1 MITSRETQIAKRNY
15 VDGDNAITLLL
26 IMENYR
32 GLGLL
37 FNSFFLRFATL
48 TILLI
53 LFIFNTTWINA
64 QTKTDSARQS
74 NDLVDRHFR
83 KVPIPPGTKTDFD
96 NMLISR
102 FGGVWAK
109 SYSSG
114 LAYFDGT
121 EMRMY
126 RHSKTDTNSISS
138 DMIWNM
144 AEDAAGNLYAIT
156 WDAGLNI
163 INKKNGHISK
173 IVFRDSIEQY
183 KIAALMGICIDE
195 QFNVYIGLFGRGFL
209 IYNPISGSVKH
220 FNLDA
225 SKPGNW
231 FMVFGNS
238 ISLMKQDPVE
248 KNIIWMMSNDGHLYS
263 FNRIT
268 LKIQKIFSSQKSFP
282 LKNMIIMGRQDIF
295 LTGFPNKLYNRST
308 QQIKNLKRFKDWGFV
323 TPFKKSE
330 TELYCYYNPFEVVTY
345 NIHSDSYTSY
355 KLPFFG
361 LTGMS
366 TVTSF
371 MDDGKDNIWMIADGE
386 LYYSSVQYSLFSN
399 YGIFNPEVLTK
410 TIDNVNNSIS
420 DIKWDP
426 VNHWY
431 FLFYSNWIYVLNEK
445 FEPVRSIYLQ
455 NASSLLPIEHTI
467 LIDNNDRLWVLT
479 DTLHIWDK
487 TKEKAL
493 PYPKYFGKEFPAVK
507 GNIISMVKGINNLL
521 YFYTNQQNL
530 YSFETN
536 TFRLE
541 FLGNL
546 KNKVNEFPQKIYGY
560 DSLYN
565 RLLLITY
572 PAGYS
577 TIFDIPSR
585 KIHELNTPALIIKDK
600 LDGGLGCF
608 DTDGYFW
615 IKGPNPVLYKLDKEM
630 KIVDSVTIFQSILP
644 DNYVTIKPV
653 GRDSLMI
660 GDANQCYLFQ
670 SKKQTF
676 TLINPDNGVFR
687 QRMAGNYSFING
699 HIFYLTNLRLQY
711 APINKFQNIPGKPQI
726 YIAEMKLGKNKIEI
740 PHAVNFHLKN
750 DQNNLSFAMSAVEM
764 NFPERIQ
771 YAYRLVNFIDDWTFT
786 DFHNRNIV
794 YTNLPPGKFILQ
806 IKARTRGQEWEETK
820 NFSFTIDPPFWQRW
834 WFRIPGA
841 ILIMGGIYYFLKLR
855 INHIRK
861 KEQQKAAI
869 EKQMLEL
876 EAKALRAQMNPHFI
890 FNSLNSIKSL
900 INKKENE
907 KAASYLT
914 TFSKLIRTLFQNS
927 DKREVSLF
935 EEIETCK
942 LYTQLE
948 QRRFADKVEFIFN
961 VDETI
966 DLKDIKV
973 PALILQPF
981 IENAI
986 WHGLVP
992 KETGGT
998 IIISVKET
1006 DSAVVCIIDDDGIG
1020 RELSKQYKAQYEA
1033 THQSKGIGMTQSRL
1047 ELDKLLNNREDSV
1060 HIIDKTN
1067 ETGLAI
1073 GTKVIITFKEIAN

>member
-1 MITSRETQIAKRNY
+1 MRLVTSA
-15 VDGDNAITLLL
+15 
-26 IMENYR
+26 
-32 GLGLL
+32 
-37 FNSFFLRFATL
+37 
-48 TILLI
+48 ILLAI
-53 LFIFNTTWINA
+53 FIFNTTQTIA
-64 QTKTDSARQS
+64 QSRTDSAKQS

-83 KVPIPPGTKTDFD
+83 KVPIPPGIKTDFD

-109 SYSSG
+109 SYSFG

-121 EMRMY
+121 EMKMY
-126 RHSKTDTNSISS
+126 RHSKTDTNSLSS

-144 AEDAAGNLYAIT
+144 AEDAVGNLYAVT

-163 INKKNGHISK
+163 INKKNGHITK

-195 QFNVYIGLFGRGFL
+195 QNNVYIGLFGRGFL
-209 IYNPISGSVKH
+209 IYNPQSGSVKH

-225 SKPGNW
+225 AKPGNW
-231 FMVFGNS
+231 FMALGNS
-238 ISLMKQDPVE
+238 ILRIQQDPFE
-248 KNIIWMMSNDGHLYS
+248 KSIIWMMSNDGHLYW

-268 LKIQKIFSSQKSFP
+268 LNIQEVFGPENSFAG
-282 LKNMIIMGRQDIF
+282 KNMIAMGEENIF
-295 LTGFPNKLYNRST
+295 LAGFPNKIYNRST
-308 QQIKNLKRFKDWGFV
+308 KQLRTVKRYKDWGFV
-323 TPFKKSE
+323 TPYKRSD
-330 TELYCYYNPFEVVTY
+330 TEVYCYYNPFETVAY
-345 NIHSDSYTSY
+345 NIYSDSYTSY

-361 LTGMS
+361 LTEMS

-371 MDDGKDNIWMIADGE
+371 MRDEKDNIWMVADGE
-386 LYYSSVQYSLFSN
+386 LYYSSAQYSLFSS

-410 TIDNVNNSIS
+410 TIEGVDNLIS

-445 FEPVRSIYLQ
+445 FEPVRSIYLL

-493 PYPKYFGKEFPAVK
+493 PYPQYFDKEFPAVK
-507 GNIISMVKGINNLL
+507 GNIISMVRGLNDKL

-530 YSFETN
+530 YSFET
-536 TFRLE
+536 TSFRLE

-546 KNKVNEFPQKIYGY
+546 KNKENESPQKIYGY
-560 DSLYN
+560 DSLNN
-565 RLLLITY
+565 RILLITY

-577 TIFDIPSR
+577 TIFDIATR
-585 KIHELNTPALIIKDK
+585 KIHELNTPALIKDK

-615 IKGPNPVLYKLDKEM
+615 IKGPNPILYKLDKEM

-644 DNYVTIKPV
+644 DNYVAIKLV
-653 GRDSLMI
+653 GKDSLMI
-660 GDANQCYLFQ
+660 GDANQCYLFHT
-670 SKKQTF
+670 KKQTF
-676 TLINPDNGVFR
+676 TLINPDNGIFR
-687 QRMAGNYSFING
+687 QRLAGNYSFING

-711 APINKFQNIPGKPQI
+711 APIDKFRNVPGTPEI
-726 YIAEMKLGKNKIEI
+726 YIAEMKLGKIKFEMTGTGD
-740 PHAVNFHLKN
+740 PHFKY
-750 DQNNLSFAMSAVEM
+750 DQNNMSFAMSAVEM

-771 YAYRLVNFIDDWTFT
+771 YAYRLVNFIDDWTLT
-786 DFHNRNIV
+786 DFYNRNIV
-794 YTNLPPGKFILQ
+794 YTNLPPGKFKLQ
-806 IKARTRGQEWEETK
+806 IKARTLGQEWEETK
-820 NFSFTIDPPFWQRW
+820 SFSFSIDPPFWQTW
-834 WFRIPGA
+834 WFRTLA
-841 ILIMGGIYYFLKLR
+841 ALLLISIAFFFIRWR
-855 INHIRK
+855 IALVRK
-861 KEQQKAAI
+861 KEQLKTLH
-869 EKQMLEL
+869 EKELLEL
-876 EAKALRAQMNPHFI
+876 EAKALRAQMNPHFV

-900 INKKENE
+900 INKNEND
-907 KAASYLT
+907 KAANYLT
-914 TFSKLIRTLFQNS
+914 TFSKLIRTLFHNS

-948 QRRFADKVEFIFN
+948 RMRFGDKIDFIFK
-961 VDETI
+961 VDESI

-973 PALILQPF
+973 PALILQPL

-992 KETGGT
+992 KETGGK
-998 IIISVKET
+998 IVFSVKENNG
-1006 DSAVVCIIDDDGIG
+1006 AVECTIDDDGIG
-1020 RELSKQYKAQYEA
+1020 RELSNQYKAEYRA

-1047 ELDKLLNNREDSV
+1047 ELDKLLNDREDTIR
-1060 HIIDKTN
+1060 IIDKKT
-1067 ETGLAI
+1067 ETGVPS
-1073 GTKVIITFKEIAN
+1073 GTKVIIAFKEK